1 MSKLRIAIAILAL
14 GFGQGAVA
22 GPALGAEQ
30 VPFRGSDV
38 GGFDLPGSCS
48 DGSLEVVIAGTGRA
62 TQLGAYAY
70 TANECFDPLS
80 GTFAGAPTL
89 TAANG
94 DMIVGTYA
102 GQVFATTDPN
112 VITYEEELV
121 ISGGTGRFAEA
132 TGTLHVTGLANLATL
147 EYSQT
152 LIGTVST
159 PGSS

>member
-1 MSKLRIAIAILAL
+1 MSKLGIAMAVLAL

-22 GPALGAEQ
+22 GSALGAEE

-48 DGSLEVVIAGTGRA
+48 DGSLEVVLAGTGRA

-89 TAANG
+89 IAANG
-94 DMIVGTYA
+94 DTIVGTYA

-132 TGTLHVTGLANLATL
+132 TGTLHVTGVANLATL
-147 EYSQT
+147 EYSQR